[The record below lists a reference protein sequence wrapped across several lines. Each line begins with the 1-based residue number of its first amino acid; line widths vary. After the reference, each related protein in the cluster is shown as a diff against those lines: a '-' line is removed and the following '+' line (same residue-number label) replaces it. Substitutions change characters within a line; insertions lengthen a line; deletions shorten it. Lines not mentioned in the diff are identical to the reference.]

1 MDNGT
6 QIRFPPMAEEKKNIL
21 LNMRLSF
28 MFGSLM
34 QLKACLQSRVKIL
47 RSSQT
52 AILLASELMLQ
63 SLEMKKKS
71 LIMY

>member
-1 MDNGT
+1 
-6 QIRFPPMAEEKKNIL
+6 
-21 LNMRLSF
+21 MRLSF